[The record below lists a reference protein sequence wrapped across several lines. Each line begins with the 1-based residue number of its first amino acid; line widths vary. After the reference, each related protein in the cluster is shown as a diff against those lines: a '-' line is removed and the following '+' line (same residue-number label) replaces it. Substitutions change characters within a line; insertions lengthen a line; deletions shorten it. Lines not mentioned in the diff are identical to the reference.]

1 MQLFLDFLP
10 VLAFFIAYKVAGIY
24 TATATLMVAMVLLCL
39 ISWLRTRKVS
49 NMMLISTLLA
59 VVLGAA
65 TLLMHD
71 SSFVKWKLT
80 VLDWLFA
87 LAFWLAPRFLNGQT
101 IVQKMLGEQV
111 ALSEAHWKQLNWMW
125 IGFFALVGGINV
137 YVLKQFDEATWVNF
151 KLFGTLGLTLV
162 FVVAQGIWMANK
174 VIPASDAADA
184 RDGNSPS

>member
-10 VLAFFIAYKVAGIY
+10 VLAFFIAYKTAGIY
-24 TATATLMVAMVLLCL
+24 IATATLMVAMVLLCL

-101 IVQKMLGEQV
+101 IVQKMLGEQIS
-111 ALSEAHWKQLNWMW
+111 LRETHWKQLNWMW
-125 IGFFALVGGINV
+125 IVFFALVGALNV

-162 FVVAQGIWMANK
+162 FVVAQGLWMSNK
-174 VIPASDAADA
+174 VLPPSDTASTGD
-184 RDGNSPS
+184 NSHS